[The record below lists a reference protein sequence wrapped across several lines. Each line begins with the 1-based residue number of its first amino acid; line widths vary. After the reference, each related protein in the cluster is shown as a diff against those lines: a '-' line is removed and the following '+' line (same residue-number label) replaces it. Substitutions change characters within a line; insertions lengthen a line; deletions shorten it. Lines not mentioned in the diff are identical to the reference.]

1 MMYKF
6 NRDVCDAKDSAI
18 LLYAYRIS
26 SNKSC
31 ILTKAWPKI
40 KAGVLF

>member
-18 LLYAYRIS
+18 CYMH
-26 SNKSC
+26 
-31 ILTKAWPKI
+31 TVFPHI
-40 KAGVLF
+40 KAAY